1 MPSPELCKVA
11 VLRTENPV
19 LHPLPVLAL
28 EVAEAPAKEV
38 VLVVKAV
45 AATLDSGQVKDGH
58 CDPRCDESS
67 VQYAKKHPL
76 LF

>member
-1 MPSPELCKVA
+1 MCKVA

-45 AATLDSGQVKDGH
+45 AATLDSLKMVIVILDVMK
-58 CDPRCDESS
+58 
-67 VQYAKKHPL
+67 VQYA
-76 LF
+76 